1 MSREIKFRAWSTPDN
16 IMHNNVYIYPYPNSM
31 VVGRDDKSIGF
42 DGIDVVVMQYTGLKD
57 MNEVEV
63 YEGDILKFTEIDEE
77 SVLGVG
83 VTDIAQVKWIDDLA
97 QWRVV
102 FPSGRR
108 TELHCILEVPYFYDQ
123 EVIGN
128 VYENPEL
135 IGDNNE

>member
-1 MSREIKFRAWSTPDN
+1 MSREIKFRAWSIPNST
-16 IMHNNVYIYPYPNSM
+16 MHYDVYLYPGSM
-31 VVGRDDKSIGF
+31 VVDADDNVIGH
-42 DGIDVVVMQYTGLKD
+42 DGIDVIVMQYTGLKD

-128 VYENPEL
+128 VYENPGL
-135 IGDNNE
+135 IGDNND

>member
-16 IMHNNVYIYPYPNSM
+16 IMHNNVYLYPGSM
-31 VVGRDDKSIGF
+31 VVNGDDKVIGF